1 LQDLTP
7 IRGLNRLMLL
17 RLNGTAVTDYSQ
29 LNSPTR
35 IFNLDVYINS
45 DQPAPT
51 IEQQR
56 AWRINIITQ

>member
-1 LQDLTP
+1 
-7 IRGLNRLMLL
+7 MLL

-56 AWRINIITQ
+56 AWRINISTQ